1 MSFKIFINAGHGGTD
16 PGAVSKKGT
25 KESDITKKVS
35 SLLACQ
41 LIQNG
46 FNVEF
51 FQQNKTLSEISETE
65 NNSKSDLFVSI
76 HCNSFSDS
84 KANGVEV
91 LHYPSSTKGIKL
103 ARLVQN
109 ELVEATTLKDRGVK
123 PRSDLHVLRRTKAVA
138 ILVELAFISNP
149 EEERLLLEEPKI
161 FADAIVEGIKKY
173 IN

>member
-1 MSFKIFINAGHGGTD
+1 MKIFINAGHGGTD

-25 KESDITKKVS
+25 KEADITKKVS

-51 FQQNKTLSEISETE
+51 FQQKKSFTEVSEAE
-65 NNSKSDLFVSI
+65 NNSKSDLFISI
-76 HCNSFSDS
+76 HCNAAASD

-91 LHYPSSTKGIKL
+91 LHYPTSTKGIKL

-123 PRSDLHVLRRTKAVA
+123 ARSDLHVLKRTKAVA

-149 EEERLLLEEPKI
+149 EEEKLLLEEPKI
-161 FADAIVEGIKKY
+161 FADAIAEGIKKY
-173 IN
+173 FN

>member
-76 HCNSFSDS
+76 HCNSFSD
-84 KANGVEV
+84 NN
-91 LHYPSSTKGIKL
+91 PS
-103 ARLVQN
+103 N
-109 ELVEATTLKDRGVK
+109 Y
-123 PRSDLHVLRRTKAVA
+123 
-138 ILVELAFISNP
+138 F
-149 EEERLLLEEPKI
+149 
-161 FADAIVEGIKKY
+161 
-173 IN
+173 

>member
-1 MSFKIFINAGHGGTD
+1 MKIFINAGHGGTD

-25 KESDITKKVS
+25 KEADITKKVS

-41 LIQNG
+41 LIQKG
-46 FNVEF
+46 FDVEY
-51 FQQNKTLSEISETE
+51 FQQKKSFTEVSEAE
-65 NNSKSDLFVSI
+65 NASKSDLFISI
-76 HCNSFSDS
+76 HCNSWTDK

-91 LHYPSSTKGIKL
+91 LHYPTSTKGIKL

-123 PRSDLHVLRRTKAVA
+123 ARSDLHVLRRTKAVA

-149 EEERLLLEEPKI
+149 EEEKLLLEEPKI
-161 FADAIVEGIKKY
+161 FADAIADGIKKY
-173 IN
+173 FN

>member
-1 MSFKIFINAGHGGTD
+1 MKIFINAGHGGTD

-25 KESDITKKVS
+25 KEADITKKVS

-41 LIQNG
+41 LIQKG

-51 FQQNKTLSEISETE
+51 FQQNKTLSEVSQVE
-65 NNSKSDLFVSI
+65 NSSNSDLFISI
-76 HCNSFSDS
+76 HCNAAASD

-91 LHYPSSTKGIKL
+91 LHYPTSTKGIKL

-123 PRSDLHVLRRTKAVA
+123 ARSDLHVLRKTKAVA
-138 ILVELAFISNP
+138 ILVELAFLSNP
-149 EEERLLLEEPKI
+149 EEEKLLLDEPKI
-161 FADAIVEGIKKY
+161 FADAITEGIKKY